1 MYMLIYCP
9 VNYKPQKKTIKSV
22 SKNLHIVRVQREVG
36 CLFTD
41 YQNNNEENYSMRS
54 QVI

>member
-1 MYMLIYCP
+1 M
-9 VNYKPQKKTIKSV
+9 KSV
-22 SKNLHIVRVQREVG
+22 SKNLRIVRVQRDVG

-41 YQNNNEENYSMRS
+41 YQNNNGENDSMRS